1 MEHSFHVC
9 PTTWKLALKLSA
21 YGPSERSSAFWLP
34 QHHSPWHTG
43 LSMWQSEGSMAPTCR
58 RSVQLATTL
67 YSNTKVGPSGAGPWV
82 FSVNTLSM
90 SWLP

>member
-1 MEHSFHVC
+1 
-9 PTTWKLALKLSA
+9 
-21 YGPSERSSAFWLP
+21 
-34 QHHSPWHTG
+34 
-43 LSMWQSEGSMAPTCR
+43 MWQSEGSMAPTCR